1 MSSNDSTQYLTLL
14 SYCPCLSFPSFV
26 WWYVVYLSGSESV
39 HVFFYHFV
47 IYALLLETQL
57 SRAHCWDTI
66 NPFYPATLLCLSQA
80 RASVFDVI
88 CRGRLW
94 VQWVQLRWEVIL
106 HFADICGIDD
116 HHCLAFLSQSV
127 RMHILIVT
135 YSHVTY
141 RYTLY
146 YWLLI
151 HFRVWHYC
159 NCRKPW

>member
-1 MSSNDSTQYLTLL
+1 MIPLNIW
-14 SYCPCLSFPSFV
+14 PCYRIV
-26 WWYVVYLSGSESV
+26 HVYLALRLVGGMWSIWVEANLCM
-39 HVFFYHFV
+39 FFYHFV
-47 IYALLLETQL
+47 LYALLLETQL
-57 SRAHCWDTI
+57 SRGPCWDTI
-66 NPFYPATLLCLSQA
+66 TPFYPATLLCLSQA
-80 RASVFDVI
+80 RACVFDVI

-94 VQWVQLRWEVIL
+94 VQWAQLRWEVIL

-116 HHCLAFLSQSV
+116 HHCLAFLSKSV
-127 RMHILIVT
+127 RRHVLVVA